1 MGGYVVAEAPLG
13 EGEAQVVLLA
23 TGTEVGLAMDA
34 RAKLAALTSMPV
46 WYRCLART
54 VLTASRRSIVS
65 RSPAGTAGACH

>member
-34 RAKLAALTSMPV
+34 RAKLAALNINARVVSMPCTN
-46 WYRCLART
+46 R
-54 VLTASRRSIVS
+54 
-65 RSPAGTAGACH
+65 